1 MKKETLE
8 KIINGEKKTIRVN
21 GYTYFIDIDRDCRKV
36 ELELNNGG
44 SVASSKTQ
52 LFEYGYTHGGR
63 VYQHAVDIAHE
74 IASVMP
80 EDTDE

>member
-21 GYTYFIDIDRDCRKV
+21 GYTYFIDIDKDCRKV
-36 ELELNNGG
+36 RLGLNCGG
-44 SVASSKTQ
+44 SMASSETQ

-74 IASVMP
+74 IASVLP